1 MQIHGTIRRI
11 NLSGG
16 FWGIEADNGQKYAP
30 VDDLPASLQHDGLR
44 VQARVS
50 PAQVFSIMMWG
61 EPVKVEHIEPIES
74 R

>member
-1 MQIHGTIRRI
+1 MTIQGTIRRI

-30 VDDLPASLQHDGLR
+30 VDDLPDAIKQDGLR
-44 VQARVS
+44 VKAELS

-61 EPVKVEHIEPIES
+61 ENVKVTHIEKL
-74 R
+74 